1 MKVFFEFIAYIF
13 ENILFAPFNFIRKL
27 SLVDW
32 WMSNIISW
40 IFIIIAIVGLC
51 YWIFQ
56 LKIFKDE
63 EDKDS
68 TAHTFL

>member
-1 MKVFFEFIAYIF
+1 MKAFFEFIAYIF
-13 ENILFAPFNFIRKL
+13 ENILFLPLSFLKKL
-27 SLVDW
+27 SITDW
-32 WMSNIISW
+32 WKSNIISW
-40 IFIIIAIVGLC
+40 VFIIIAVVGFC

-56 LKIFKDE
+56 LKMFKDE